1 MYASSRCCL
10 PEQHSVRHVL
20 DDGLVG
26 GAVLEAD
33 GVAHLLAQQAPELLS
48 HALRHRHGRHPARL
62 GAADLACDN
71 EMCQLTAISLLSLA
85 SDFPALAAPNAPL
98 DGATSRP
105 CSSQLL
111 HF

>member
-33 GVAHLLAQQAPELLS
+33 GVAHLLAQQAAELLR
-48 HALRHRHGRHPARL
+48 HALRHRHGGHPARL
-62 GAADLACDN
+62 GAADLAWDN
-71 EMCQLTAISLLSLA
+71 EMRQL
-85 SDFPALAAPNAPL
+85 N
-98 DGATSRP
+98 
-105 CSSQLL
+105 
-111 HF
+111 

>member
-1 MYASSRCCL
+1 MAALSSRKTSENPIETLASPFVKDVCL

-33 GVAHLLAQQAPELLS
+33 GVAHLLAQQAPELLR

-62 GAADLACDN
+62 GAADLACGR
-71 EMCQLTAISLLSLA
+71 T
-85 SDFPALAAPNAPL
+85 
-98 DGATSRP
+98 
-105 CSSQLL
+105 
-111 HF
+111 